1 MSHCSNHAAMSYL
14 SMVAAVWYLR
24 NHMIMIIIL
33 TIITPGVMQ
42 SPTGFCRWIAAQPIY
57 FWDH

>member
-1 MSHCSNHAAMSYL
+1 MSYL